1 MREETRRLTARVAEL
16 NKDIDQGKKEVEKR
30 NLVVEDIK
38 KRRAQ
43 LNDMKEKFMSNRK

>member
-1 MREETRRLTARVAEL
+1 VAEL

-43 LNDMKEKFMSNRK
+43 LSEVKETLMSDRK